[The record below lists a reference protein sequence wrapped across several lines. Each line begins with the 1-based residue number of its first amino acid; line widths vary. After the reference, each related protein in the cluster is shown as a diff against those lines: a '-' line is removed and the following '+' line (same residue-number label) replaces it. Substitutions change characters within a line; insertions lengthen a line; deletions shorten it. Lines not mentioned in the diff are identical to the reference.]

1 MPIVTINMLEGRK
14 VEQKKELIKRV
25 TKSISETLDSPPERI
40 RIIIREIKN
49 EDYGIGGLPVME
61 YRSSSD

>member
-25 TKSISETLDSPPERI
+25 TESISETLDSPPERI

-49 EDYGIGGLPVME
+49 EDYGVGGLPVME